1 MTSIKVL
8 LFTKEEWNPPPSWPN
23 FITVTRV
30 SEIASTNE
38 LYNIIRT
45 VRPDLL
51 FSRKEEKFPLLNIL
65 SFEYRRRWYEINS
78 LLEFNPGN
86 IERYFMI
93 LVTEKDS
100 REFLISVVTTAY
112 MSEERIYR
120 AYRSLVNQTFTNWE
134 WIIWSDTPPET
145 SSPSKAT
152 NWERLCH
159 LETLDYRIRLYQAS
173 RNDGN
178 IGSVK
183 YNASMLARGDLI
195 VELDHDDDFIPES
208 LAYLASAMRENPEA
222 GFFYTESAEVYEEND
237 DNHNYGIF
245 FGRGY
250 GAYTKIAI
258 DGKWRLQTFTAPL
271 NRNSIN
277 HLVGM
282 PNHFRAVRTDLYR
295 KVRGNCPFLAVSD
308 DFDLMLKC
316 FLETSY
322 VKIPTLCYIQYR
334 NSGGNNFTFRRNGYI
349 QELCRMLYRA
359 YAPRLNKRFE
369 EIGFPSGEGRNL
381 PRPIWMDPSVIDHPR
396 FEILSLPN
404 RLRSIDII
412 ICLRPNAQLKLEHL
426 YDLIEML
433 EKQSYRHWSVILS
446 GVRCASLEATMTML
460 PASLRKHFRYW
471 NQIDFGDYL
480 GDNPVENIP
489 LMKAVTRNYA
499 QLIMSTSK
507 YVLYMPF
514 GHLTKKLDWS
524 TDRLQEFHDECI
536 ATQSRHIYTNGLFFY
551 DVPEKEFVWWKSGD
565 RKANLG
571 TDRALVLASRLDAN

>member
-8 LFTKEEWNPPPSWPN
+8 LLTKEEWNPPPSWPN

-30 SEIASTNE
+30 PELSSKTE
-38 LYNIIRT
+38 LYQIIRT
-45 VRPDLL
+45 IRPDLL
-51 FSRKEEKFPLLNIL
+51 FTRKEERFPLLNIL
-65 SFEYRRRWYEINS
+65 SFEYRRRWYEIDS
-78 LLEFNPGN
+78 FLDFIPGT

-93 LVTEKDS
+93 LVTEKDE
-100 REFLISVVTTAY
+100 REPLISVITTAY

-120 AYRSLVNQTFTNWE
+120 PYRSLINQTFTNWE

-145 SSPSKAT
+145 SSETKTT

-159 LETLDYRIRLYQAS
+159 LESLDYRIRLYQAS
-173 RNDGN
+173 HNDGN

-208 LAYLASAMRENPEA
+208 LAYLVNAMRENPTA
-222 GFFYTESAEVYEEND
+222 GFFYTESAEVYEETD

-250 GAYTKIAI
+250 GAYIKIAI

-282 PNHFRAVRTDLYR
+282 PNHFRAVRTPLYR
-295 KVRGNCPFLAVSD
+295 EVQGNCPFLAVSD

-316 FLETSY
+316 FLKTRY

-359 YAPRLNKRFE
+359 YYSRLNKRFE
-369 EIGFPSGEGRNL
+369 EIGFPSGEGGNL
-381 PRPIWMDPSVIDHPR
+381 PRPLWMEPSVLNHPR
-396 FEILSLPN
+396 FEIFSLPN
-404 RLRSIDII
+404 RQVTIDII
-412 ICLRPNAQLKLEHL
+412 ICLRPNAQLKTEHL
-426 YDLIEML
+426 YNLVEML
-433 EKQSYRHWSVILS
+433 EKQTYHHWSIILS
-446 GVRCASLEATMTML
+446 GAMCASLEAVMTML

-471 NQIDFGDYL
+471 NQVDFGTYL
-480 GDNPVENIP
+480 GDRPTEDPVI
-489 LMKAVTRNYA
+489 MKAVTRNYA
-499 QLIMSTSK
+499 QLIMSTNK

-514 GHLTKKLDWS
+514 GHLTRALDWRQ
-524 TDRLQEFHDECI
+524 DQLQSFRDELV
-536 ATQSRHIYTNGLFFY
+536 TSRERHLYSKGLFFY
-551 DVPEKEFVWWKSGD
+551 EVPDNEFVWWNSGD
-565 RKANLG
+565 QKSKLN
-571 TDRALVLASRLDAN
+571 TSRALVLASRLDNL